1 MKLNVL
7 AQTKKRLQ
15 NQTLY
20 NAEQLRDNKHINMFD
35 RLELEYIEAVHDEL
49 EILNTLGKAIKDF
62 DFKDDK
68 KDALIVKF
76 EIKGKSDIKRIADW
90 LYEQSR

>member
-1 MKLNVL
+1 MKMNVL

-15 NQTLY
+15 DQTLY
-20 NAEQLRDNKHINMFD
+20 NAEKLHEGKHLNEFD
-35 RLELEYIEAVHDEL
+35 RIELEYIEAVHDEL
-49 EILNTLGKAIKDF
+49 EILNMLGKSIRDF